1 MHKHKYIWTYGH
13 IFQVLYHPLS
23 TLFGVIAMVEIQPF
37 VTHLVQEIIE
47 DIDQRLE
54 GAAEIAEIEYHNNI
68 DAIGAVG
75 QHAIGNAGQP
85 DVGDEHVDMN
95 WYNDPIDGA

>member
-47 DIDQRLE
+47 DIDQRLGE
-54 GAAEIAEIEYHNNI
+54 AAESEYYDNVDNIA
-68 DAIGAVG
+68 AAG
-75 QHAIGNAGQP
+75 QYAFGNAGQH

-95 WYNDPIDGA
+95 WYNDTKDGA

>member
-1 MHKHKYIWTYGH
+1 
-13 IFQVLYHPLS
+13 
-23 TLFGVIAMVEIQPF
+23 MVDIQPF

-54 GAAEIAEIEYHNNI
+54 GAAEIAEIEYHKNI
-68 DAIGAVG
+68 DDIGAVG

-95 WYNDPIDGA
+95 WYNDPNDGA